1 MRCCLNNNEVMIM
14 KKRAMSALA
23 AASICLSSFLMP
35 LNTAAPVELSTSAV
49 SISDF
54 PEEYR
59 YAADWIWT
67 NRIEREKST
76 ERRNTIF
83 DQIDAGKGTINY
95 VVKWQ
100 SYRTVTYEQRQQFE
114 KLLSD
119 SINAWNDWLAGYDG
133 WKYDHID
140 VNVVGWA
147 VIDKSCLLDLHD
159 DETVYTDTRY
169 YDAQY
174 DTSNGRDTIPD
185 KEPYAPLELSRFE
198 HFTDSNYE
206 YPGGLDKRFDMY
218 MWATQGFPDIGGCGG
233 DWGQRLSDTA
243 YLSMIDGTG
252 IHVLEHEIGHG
263 FGMTDFYGG
272 EGETDGFPPGGF
284 PGGRNS
290 IMMAGSA
297 AEITDFDGW
306 MLRYMWSKIK
316 NDEGRFDLS
325 TPEMS
330 VSIKG
335 DINADGSFNIADVV
349 LFQKWL
355 LAVPDTHLADWKA
368 ADFCNDDRLDVFDL
382 CLMRRALLAENAGN
396 LKTLTVPVSENN
408 AKLIGRTLKTDGI
421 TWLVHSGSAAEFTI
435 NGTEASV
442 TICGDSGIN
451 SDEKYRPRYGVYV
464 DGKLVKDVV
473 MGEKEQTVKLFSGT
487 ASRTATVKIIHLSE
501 ANNGCIGV
509 KDLTVT
515 SSSSTPVKPTP
526 KKELMIEFI
535 GDSITCAYG
544 VEAGSQY
551 ESFSTA
557 TENFTLSYAYLTAQL
572 LDADYSAVCY
582 SGHGIVSGYTND
594 GTKNTDSLVPPYY
607 EMVGKPKDYQT
618 KWDFSKNP
626 ADVIVLNL
634 GTNDD
639 SYASKDLETR
649 GAEYQELYEDFL
661 KQIRKC
667 NPDANI
673 ICTLGI
679 MGATELYPYIEAAV
693 NEVGDPKITC
703 YESPVQDMN
712 DLGADWHPSSKT
724 HEKNAYLLADKIST
738 VLGRPS
744 DKIGIDLAA
753 DSKLESDI
761 ITESGANAWPYYAEW
776 NRSMN
781 VNISAAGNS
790 PESITVYIP
799 DLVLPTGKYELSF
812 KAEGL
817 KGEIPYEVRSMKD
830 PKTVYASGTTD
841 SETTLKAFDLCEP
854 ADDAEIVFM
863 IGEQTGS
870 ITFSDV
876 TLYKRANL

>member
-14 KKRAMSALA
+14 NKRAISALA
-23 AASICLSSFLMP
+23 AASMCLSSFLMP

-54 PEEYR
+54 PEEYQ

-140 VNVVGWA
+140 VKVVGWA

-243 YLSMIDGTG
+243 YLSMIDGAG

-325 TPEMS
+325 APEMS

-349 LFQKWL
+349 LLQKWL

-382 CLMRRALLAENAGN
+382 CLMRRALLAENTGD

-487 ASRTATVKIIHLSE
+487 ASRTAEVRIIHLSE

-618 KWDFSKNP
+618 QWDFSKNP

-639 SYASKDLETR
+639 SYASKELETR

-790 PESITVYIP
+790 PESITVYVP
-799 DLVLPTGKYELSF
+799 NLVLPTGKYELSF

>member
-1 MRCCLNNNEVMIM
+1 MN
-14 KKRAMSALA
+14 KRAISALA
-23 AASICLSSFLMP
+23 AASMCLSSFLMP

-54 PEEYR
+54 PEEYQ

-140 VNVVGWA
+140 VKVVGWA

-243 YLSMIDGTG
+243 YLSMIDGAG

-325 TPEMS
+325 APEMS

-349 LFQKWL
+349 LLQKWL

-382 CLMRRALLAENAGN
+382 CLMRRALLAENTGD

-421 TWLVHSGSAAEFTI
+421 TWLVQSGSAAEFTI

-790 PESITVYIP
+790 PESITVYVP
-799 DLVLPTGKYELSF
+799 NLVLPTGKYELSF

-830 PKTVYASGTTD
+830 PKTVYASGTTET
-841 SETTLKAFDLCEP
+841 ETTLKAFDLCEP

>member
-1 MRCCLNNNEVMIM
+1 MN
-14 KKRAMSALA
+14 KRAISALA
-23 AASICLSSFLMP
+23 AASMCLSSFLMP

-54 PEEYR
+54 PEEYQ

-140 VNVVGWA
+140 VKVVGWA

-382 CLMRRALLAENAGN
+382 CLMRRALLAENTGD
-396 LKTLTVPVSENN
+396 LKTLTVPLSENN

-487 ASRTATVKIIHLSE
+487 ASRTATVRIIHLSE

-618 KWDFSKNP
+618 QWDFSKNP

-639 SYASKDLETR
+639 SYASKELETR

-790 PESITVYIP
+790 PESITVYVP
-799 DLVLPTGKYELSF
+799 NLVLPTGKYELSF

-830 PKTVYASGTTD
+830 PKTVYASGTTET
-841 SETTLKAFDLCEP
+841 ETTLKAFDLCES

>member
-1 MRCCLNNNEVMIM
+1 MTKEKLAKVTFPIIFRRDIM
-14 KKRAMSALA
+14 KHNKLKGTACILTGLMSISMTFRAMSLRVQDQQTVFAE
-23 AASICLSSFLMP
+23 SPSGP
-35 LNTAAPVELSTSAV
+35 L
-49 SISDF
+49 I
-54 PEEYR
+54 
-59 YAADWIWT
+59 
-67 NRIEREKST
+67 
-76 ERRNTIF
+76 
-83 DQIDAGKGTINY
+83 
-95 VVKWQ
+95 
-100 SYRTVTYEQRQQFE
+100 
-114 KLLSD
+114 
-119 SINAWNDWLAGYDG
+119 
-133 WKYDHID
+133 
-140 VNVVGWA
+140 
-147 VIDKSCLLDLHD
+147 
-159 DETVYTDTRY
+159 
-169 YDAQY
+169 
-174 DTSNGRDTIPD
+174 
-185 KEPYAPLELSRFE
+185 
-198 HFTDSNYE
+198 
-206 YPGGLDKRFDMY
+206 
-218 MWATQGFPDIGGCGG
+218 
-233 DWGQRLSDTA
+233 
-243 YLSMIDGTG
+243 
-252 IHVLEHEIGHG
+252 
-263 FGMTDFYGG
+263 
-272 EGETDGFPPGGF
+272 
-284 PGGRNS
+284 
-290 IMMAGSA
+290 SA
-297 AEITDFDGW
+297 AEI
-306 MLRYMWSKIK
+306 
-316 NDEGRFDLS
+316 N
-325 TPEMS
+325 
-330 VSIKG
+330 G
-335 DINADGSFNIADVV
+335 DVDADGSFNIADVV

-382 CLMRRALLAENAGN
+382 CLMRRALLAENTGD

-408 AKLIGRTLKTDGI
+408 AKLIGRTLKTNGV
-421 TWLVHSGSAAEFTI
+421 TWLVHSGSAAEFTVT
-435 NGTEASV
+435 GTEASM
-442 TICGDSGIN
+442 TICGDSGVN
-451 SDEKYRPRYGVYV
+451 SDEKYRPRFGVYV

-473 MGEKEQTVKLFSGT
+473 MGEKEQTIELFSGT

-509 KDLTVT
+509 KELTVT

-582 SGHGIVSGYTND
+582 SGHGIVSGYTSD

-618 KWDFSKNP
+618 QWDFSKNP

-639 SYASKDLETR
+639 SYASKELETR
-649 GAEYQELYEDFL
+649 GAEYQELYGDFL

-712 DLGADWHPSSKT
+712 DLGADWHPSPTT

-738 VLGRPS
+738 VLGRSS
-744 DKIGIDLAA
+744 DKIGIDLTAE
-753 DSKLESDI
+753 SKLESEID
-761 ITESGANAWPYYAEW
+761 TESGANAWPYYAEW

-790 PESITVYIP
+790 PESITVYVP
-799 DLVLPTGKYELSF
+799 NLVLPTGKYELSF

-817 KGEIPYEVRSMKD
+817 KGEMPYEVRSMKD

-841 SETTLKAFDLCEP
+841 SETTLETFDLNEP
-854 ADDAEIVFM
+854 TEDAEIVFM